1 LSVNPKSETFIEDG
15 KSQEQLEEELGVG
28 VEKAPPLPP
37 KPKLEKVN
45 LDLTSALDIKSI
57 VDEITKL
64 PDSDKA
70 SAATKKYNDYEAVA
84 KKIWVIKQ
92 SDRESFDIRM
102 RIKDE
107 EASKSRGKTVWKRDK
122 DGKIEI
128 KTKKFY
134 YTPTT
139 RQETDELFKLLSE
152 RQSITYEIQLE
163 SERITNLSDKKGEL
177 TEEEKQTIDKKKW
190 IALSHDFF
198 LTNQNYYLYAFQA
211 YFGAT
216 DEELDSLLFDDIM
229 NYAEVAMY
237 KEGVRSPQSDVL

>member
-1 LSVNPKSETFIEDG
+1 LSKSETFIEDG

-28 VEKAPPLPP
+28 VEKTPSLPP

-45 LDLTSALDIKSI
+45 LDLTSALDIKTI

-70 SAATKKYNDYEAVA
+70 SAATKKYNEYEGVA
-84 KKIWVIKQ
+84 KKIWIIKQ
-92 SDRESFDIRM
+92 SDKEVFDIRM
-102 RIKDE
+102 RVKDE
-107 EASKSRGKTVWKRDK
+107 EASKTRGKTVWKRGV

-163 SERITNLSDKKGEL
+163 SERITKLSNKKEDL
-177 TEEEKQTIDKKKW
+177 TDAENESIDKKKW
-190 IALSHDFF
+190 LELSHKFF
-198 LTNQNYYLYAFQA
+198 VTNQNYYIYAFQA

-216 DEELDSLLFDDIM
+216 DEEIDALLFDDIM

>member
-1 LSVNPKSETFIEDG
+1 LSDNKTETFIDDG
-15 KSQEQLEEELGVG
+15 KSQKDLEEELGVG
-28 VEKAPPLPP
+28 VEKSPVLPA

-64 PDSDKA
+64 PDSEKA

-92 SDRESFDIRM
+92 SDKEVFDIRM
-102 RIKDE
+102 RVKDE
-107 EASKSRGKTVWKRDK
+107 EASKTRGKTIWKRDK
-122 DGKIEI
+122 EGKIEV

-152 RQSITYEIQLE
+152 RQSVTYEIQLE
-163 SERITNLSDKKGEL
+163 SERVTKLSDKKEEL
-177 TEEEKQTIDKKKW
+177 TEQEKDSIDKRKWTELSKK
-190 IALSHDFF
+190 FF
-198 LTNQNYYLYAFQA
+198 LTNQQYYIYAFQA

-216 DEELDSLLFDDIM
+216 DEEIDALLFDDIM

-237 KEGVRSPQSDVL
+237 KEGVRSPQSGML

>member
-1 LSVNPKSETFIEDG
+1 MSDNKTETFIDDG
-15 KSQEQLEEELGVG
+15 KSQKDLEEELGVG
-28 VEKAPPLPP
+28 VEKSPVLPA

-64 PDSDKA
+64 PDSEKA

-92 SDRESFDIRM
+92 SDKEVFDIRM
-102 RIKDE
+102 RVKDE
-107 EASKSRGKTVWKRDK
+107 EASKTRGKTIWKRDK
-122 DGKIEI
+122 EGKIEV

-152 RQSITYEIQLE
+152 RQSVTYEIQLE
-163 SERITNLSDKKGEL
+163 SERVTKLSDKKEEL
-177 TEEEKQTIDKKKW
+177 TEQEKDSIDKRKWTELSKK
-190 IALSHDFF
+190 FF
-198 LTNQNYYLYAFQA
+198 LTNQQYYIYAFQA

-216 DEELDSLLFDDIM
+216 DEEIDALLFDDIM

-237 KEGVRSPQSDVL
+237 KEGVRSPQSGML

>member
-1 LSVNPKSETFIEDG
+1 LSDNKTETFIDDG
-15 KSQEQLEEELGVG
+15 KSQKDLEEELGVG
-28 VEKAPPLPP
+28 VEKSPVLPA

-64 PDSDKA
+64 PDSEKA

-92 SDRESFDIRM
+92 SDKEVFDIRM
-102 RIKDE
+102 RVKDE
-107 EASKSRGKTVWKRDK
+107 EASKTRGKTIWKRDK
-122 DGKIEI
+122 EGKIEV

-134 YTPTT
+134 YTPTP

-152 RQSITYEIQLE
+152 RQSVTYEIQLE
-163 SERITNLSDKKGEL
+163 SERVTKLSDKKEEL
-177 TEEEKQTIDKKKW
+177 TEQEKDSIDKRKWTELSKK
-190 IALSHDFF
+190 FF
-198 LTNQNYYLYAFQA
+198 LTNQQYYIYAFQA

-216 DEELDSLLFDDIM
+216 DEEIDALLFDDIM

-237 KEGVRSPQSDVL
+237 KEGVRSPQSGML

>member
-1 LSVNPKSETFIEDG
+1 MSQGTFVDDG
-15 KSQEQLEEELGVG
+15 KSQKDLEEELGVG
-28 VEKAPPLPP
+28 VEKTPPLPP

-64 PDSDKA
+64 PDSEKA
-70 SAATKKYNDYEAVA
+70 SAATKKYNEYEAVA

-92 SDRESFDIRM
+92 SDRETFEIRM
-102 RIKDE
+102 RVKDE
-107 EASKSRGKTVWKRDK
+107 EASAKRNKTIWKRDK
-122 DGKIEI
+122 DGRIEI

-152 RQSITYEIQLE
+152 RQSVTYEIQLE
-163 SERITNLSDKKGEL
+163 SERITKLSEKKEDL
-177 TEEEKQTIDKKKW
+177 TDAEKESIDKRKW
-190 IALSHDFF
+190 TELSRKFF
-198 LTNQNYYLYAFQA
+198 LTNQQYYIYAFQA

-216 DEELDSLLFDDIM
+216 DEEIDALLFDDIM
-229 NYAEVAMY
+229 NYSEVAMY